1 VRLTVG
7 FSGSGGAGKTPLP
20 TKTFA
25 GSRRIPA
32 SGEAAVRCKRCWVA
46 FGCASHLAVA
56 DKACPTHQLIYKIF
70 AQNCV
75 IFNNFGQILTIVTA
89 TL

>member
-1 VRLTVG
+1 
-7 FSGSGGAGKTPLP
+7 
-20 TKTFA
+20 
-25 GSRRIPA
+25 
-32 SGEAAVRCKRCWVA
+32 VA

-70 AQNCV
+70 AQNCA
-75 IFNNFGQILTIVTA
+75 IFNNFGQILTNVTA